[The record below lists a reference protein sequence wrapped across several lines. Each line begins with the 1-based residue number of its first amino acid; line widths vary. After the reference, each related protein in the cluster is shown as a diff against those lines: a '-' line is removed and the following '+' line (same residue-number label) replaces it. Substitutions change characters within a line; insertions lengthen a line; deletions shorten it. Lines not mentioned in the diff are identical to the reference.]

1 MSLYALRARTGA
13 SSGRSRMGKM
23 MMEAGDWLGHAG
35 MVRGGVLTAQMALVL
50 QAGES
55 TWNDDGDLNLI
66 SGNEMMNGATGEC
79 GAGAAAWMMTGT
91 ASLSG
96 A

>member
-1 MSLYALRARTGA
+1 MSLYALRVRTGA

-35 MVRGGVLTAQMALVL
+35 MVRGGVLTAQ
-50 QAGES
+50 AGES
-55 TWNDDGDLNLI
+55 TWNDDGDLSLI
-66 SGNEMMNGATGEC
+66 SGNEMMNGAIGEC
-79 GAGAAAWMMTGT
+79 GVGAAAWMMTGT